1 MVEGLHLHGMSFR
14 NQCRYRF
21 STCSYPCQV
30 HISGGLHTESLTW
43 IHVVNPQRWDPSCAT
58 VRRSP
63 VPFAVVTRVSFGL
76 QVKWFSGSSHFETN
90 FESCSQYVWAAQL
103 IKSSAPTVDAMRL
116 TCLTHSALSHQL
128 AWFGPRNESEQSTH
142 VRKIFE
148 KPGYGNRSAESEY
161 HVMSNLV
168 PMCSR
173 RSVRRTGL
181 LTDRILRYYARRSR
195 SIPSTST
202 LF

>member
-1 MVEGLHLHGMSFR
+1 MVEALRLHGMSFR
-14 NQCRYRF
+14 NQCRHRF

-116 TCLTHSALSHQL
+116 TCLTHSPL
-128 AWFGPRNESEQSTH
+128 ATISLGL
-142 VRKIFE
+142 VRGTNPNSRPMFE
-148 KPGYGNRSAESEY
+148 KSSRNQGTGIGPLSPSI
-161 HVMSNLV
+161 MS
-168 PMCSR
+168 CRIWSR
-173 RSVRRTGL
+173 CAAVVL
-181 LTDRILRYYARRSR
+181 
-195 SIPSTST
+195 
-202 LF
+202 